1 MTEIDC
7 ISKTSDHDSS
17 DDDGL
22 DEFSQAQKLQSEQC
36 ISKNQKKIWYSHSV
50 SHSTGRMTSFSIL
63 QQKQKLLLKLLKTCG
78 SILSFFMCAQQIF
91 MMFIQQNQFRSRQ
104 IPNA

>member
-7 ISKTSDHDSS
+7 TSKTSDHDSS

-22 DEFSQAQKLQSEQC
+22 DEFSQAQKLQSEQF
-36 ISKNQKKIWYSHSV
+36 ISKNKKKIWYSHSV

-78 SILSFFMCAQQIF
+78 SILSVFMMCVQQIF
-91 MMFIQQNQFRSRQ
+91 MMFI
-104 IPNA
+104 

>member
-7 ISKTSDHDSS
+7 TSKTSDHNSS
-17 DDDGL
+17 DEDGL
-22 DEFSQAQKLQSEQC
+22 DEFSQAQELQSEQF
-36 ISKNQKKIWYSHSV
+36 ISKNKKKIWYSHSV

-78 SILSFFMCAQQIF
+78 SILSVF
-91 MMFIQQNQFRSRQ
+91 MMCVQKFL
-104 IPNA
+104 